1 LAHAPIELRAI
12 EFDSLRRLC
21 DLIVANTQT
30 TITMRSLDNM
40 EHSSGTTGDV
50 AERGLR
56 YTKDQFEQVLEQ
68 TEEYVRENPVRA
80 VGYAL
85 LAGFILNRLPICRIL
100 SGFVRLIM
108 IAFKP
113 AILAYGATKLYQA
126 AQSDDEA

>member
-1 LAHAPIELRAI
+1 LAYAPIELPAI
-12 EFDSLRRLC
+12 EFHRLGHLC

-68 TEEYVRENPVRA
+68 TEEYVRENPARA
-80 VGYAL
+80 VAYAVI
-85 LAGFILNRLPICRIL
+85 AGFILNRLPIGRIL

-126 AQSDDEA
+126 AQSDEE